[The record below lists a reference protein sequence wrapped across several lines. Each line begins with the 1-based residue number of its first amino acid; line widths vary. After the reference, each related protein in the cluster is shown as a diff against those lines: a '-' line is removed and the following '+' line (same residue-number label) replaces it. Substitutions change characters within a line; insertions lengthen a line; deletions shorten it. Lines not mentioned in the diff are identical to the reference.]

1 MPSIGG
7 IPLAW
12 GQHQPVRTI
21 EVVETGEK
29 FDLGVLEGL
38 EGVEMGEKAMTIVTM
53 LSVPCLLSHYV

>member
-7 IPLAW
+7 VPLAW
-12 GQHQPVRTI
+12 GQQQPVRTI

-38 EGVEMGEKAMTIVTM
+38 DGVEMGEKAMTIVTM
-53 LSVPCLLSHYV
+53 LSVPCLLSQYV